1 MALPLV
7 RRLSAIGRTTL
18 RPAARDFLLDHH
30 LPGRRP
36 RDGSEPALRVAMFH
50 AGRCG
55 STVLGEMLAAQ
66 GEVFWAGEIFEG
78 MTDRYRGLARHPE
91 AVDRILRRSMAEPFS
106 LRSLVRRDQYPRR
119 YRVYGFETKYRS
131 EQHLRA
137 GWIGQE
143 LPAYLARL
151 EALGFD
157 RFIVLHRHHHLR
169 KLVSGIAGFQSGV
182 WHTQTGTG
190 RPVAVDLPVND
201 FRFGPWRGSLVE
213 CLRDLD
219 AQYAHLIATLAGRQ
233 VLHLNYEEHVSADPA
248 VAYRAVCAF
257 LGLPAPLVGTRLK
270 KTNPFPLHHSV
281 RNWDEVV
288 SALAG
293 TEYAWMLTHEAPPGD
308 AAAA

>member
-1 MALPLV
+1 MAPS
-7 RRLSAIGRTTL
+7 LSGIARNTL

-30 LPGRRP
+30 VPGRRP
-36 RDGSEPALRVAMFH
+36 RDGSVPAMRVAMFH

-55 STVLGEMLAAQ
+55 STVLGEMLGAQ

-78 MTDRYRGLARHPE
+78 MTDRYRALARHPQ

-106 LRSLVRRDQYPRR
+106 LRALVRPGQYPNH

-131 EQHLRA
+131 EQHLRP

-169 KLVSGIAGFQSGV
+169 KLVSGIAGFRSGV
-182 WHTQTGTG
+182 WHTRTGTAG
-190 RPVAVDLPVND
+190 PVPVDLPVHD
-201 FRFGPWRGSLVE
+201 FRFGPWRGTLVE

-219 AQYAHLIATLAGRQ
+219 AQYACLLAALAGRR
-233 VLHLNYEEHVSADPA
+233 VLHLNYEEHISADPA

-257 LGLPAPLVGTRLK
+257 LDLPAPLVGASLK
-270 KTNPFPLHHSV
+270 KTNPFPLDRSV
-281 RNWDEVV
+281 SNWDEVV
-288 SALAG
+288 GALAG
-293 TEYAWMLTHEAPPGD
+293 TEYAWMLTRETPPGD